1 MPITVYDVG
10 HIAPLDLGG
19 QGPFSDT
26 LHMLKASHAEEARNL
41 TNEQQRHINSIYGA
55 KAQYA
60 PEAEKLAL
68 ALKQAQLTHAK
79 NAEARAQA
87 AAQGQAT
94 GTGGNV
100 LANASPRE
108 RRMLFNGLGPD
119 GKAELYRRGSIL
131 GWSPEETQANFI
143 SGVTPSQAA
152 KEQGVDLG
160 GEEGSYLATGA
171 NRKNINDAVSR
182 GAELD
187 YLEDQISGDF
197 STYGATFG
205 GYSPAQI
212 KDSFSRGD
220 KATQEQLIRFM
231 GARALQPE
239 LAAARS
245 AIAGGSNAQE
255 ALKHAQEAAL
265 GNIKVPG
272 FTITPE
278 IREGVQKYINEKLRG
293 GMKARRRAMQGLK
306 YENSERED
314 RFSKAL
320 QNSSLVKGIINGE
333 EVEISPEDIEAFR
346 AAGGRL

>member
-41 TNEQQRHINSIYGA
+41 TNEQQRHLNSIYGA

-79 NAEARAQA
+79 NA
-87 AAQGQAT
+87 
-94 GTGGNV
+94 V
-100 LANASPRE
+100 ANASRRE
-108 RRMLFNGLGPD
+108 RRMLFSGLGPD

-152 KEQGVDLG
+152 KEQGVDLKEQGVDLKEQGVDLG
-160 GEEGSYLATGA
+160 GEGGSYLATGA

-182 GAELD
+182 AAELD
-187 YLEDQISGDF
+187 YLEDQTSGDF

-212 KDSFSRGD
+212 KDSLFSRGD
-220 KATQEQLIRFM
+220 KATQEKLIRFM

-239 LAAARS
+239 IAEARNAISGGSAGYEAMNAARE
-245 AIAGGSNAQE
+245 GG
-255 ALKHAQEAAL
+255 L
-265 GNIKVPG
+265 GIIEVPG

-278 IREGVQKYINEKLRG
+278 IREGVQKYINEKLKG
-293 GMKARRRAMQGLK
+293 GMKARKRAMQGLK